1 MSNYWLVKNDWNNH
15 GTYEDAA
22 EGCDVV
28 GIFDSFDL
36 AVEAIRKIYKNEFDV
51 SVINEAL
58 RFSHLDENKTFDRWE
73 DDVDWVYDYNE
84 SVNEG
89 WEFSVI
95 DWTREGE
102 WDTTSFDYVYYIIPI
117 NMNEA
122 RCSW

>member
-1 MSNYWLVKNDWNNH
+1 MSKYWLVKNDWNNH

-22 EGCDVV
+22 DGSDVI

-36 AVEAIRKIYKNEFDV
+36 AVEAVRKIYKNEFDV
-51 SVINEAL
+51 SVMNEAL
-58 RFSHLDENKTFDRWE
+58 RFSHLDENIWHRWE

-84 SVNEG
+84 FINEG
-89 WEFSVI
+89 WEYSVI

-102 WDTTSFDYVYYIIPI
+102 WDTTSFDYEYYIIPI

-122 RCSW
+122 RRSW